1 MEKADVGLIGLAVMG
16 ENLALNIESRGC
28 AVSVFNRTVSK
39 VDDFTNGKAKGRKI
53 VGTHSIEEFVN
64 SLKKPGKIV
73 LMVKAGQPVD
83 DFIELLI
90 PLLEKGDIIMD
101 CGNSFFKDTIRR
113 EKYAEGKGL
122 LYLGIGVSGGEEGA
136 LKGPAIM
143 PGGSREAWIQVKPVL
158 QAIAAKVKDGSPC
171 CDYIGENGAG
181 HFVKMVHNGIEYG
194 DMQLIS
200 EAYFLLKEMVGL
212 GVKEMQE
219 IFTEWNKGDLDSY
232 LVEITADILG
242 KKDEITG
249 KPMVDV
255 ILDSAGQKGTGK
267 WTSQSALD
275 LGVPAPTIAEA
286 VFARCVSALKEERVK
301 ASKTLLGPK
310 KISKYG
316 AFVNRIKDALYISK
330 ICSYAQGFQLMKY
343 ASKEYGWNLDFGTI
357 ALIWRNGCIIRA
369 RFLDRISNA
378 FAEKPGLENLLLD
391 PYFKRIVMGSQMNWR
406 EVVAEAAKS
415 GIPVPGFSSAL
426 SYYDSYRTARLPANL
441 LQAQRDYFGAHTY
454 ERVDR
459 PGTFHTKWK

>member
-286 VFARCVSALKEERVK
+286 VFARCVSALKKHQKLYWV
-301 ASKTLLGPK
+301 PK
-310 KISKYG
+310 K
-316 AFVNRIKDALYISK
+316 
-330 ICSYAQGFQLMKY
+330 
-343 ASKEYGWNLDFGTI
+343 
-357 ALIWRNGCIIRA
+357 
-369 RFLDRISNA
+369 
-378 FAEKPGLENLLLD
+378 
-391 PYFKRIVMGSQMNWR
+391 
-406 EVVAEAAKS
+406 
-415 GIPVPGFSSAL
+415 
-426 SYYDSYRTARLPANL
+426 
-441 LQAQRDYFGAHTY
+441 
-454 ERVDR
+454 
-459 PGTFHTKWK
+459 